1 MLRTLFVLIL
11 VTIGT
16 YYILQGPFYALL
28 FYIGNA
34 YFRPEEWVYS
44 DLVRRLNLSFL
55 SGIVV
60 LLMTILSRQ
69 RFIMNGRIAL
79 LLIFLGHTFLSMFL
93 SAHHDYCWPWWKD
106 FLKANIITYLM
117 IVLVT
122 DFSRFRL
129 VVLVMVFALA
139 LEAKQGWYYLLYPPN
154 WGGGNPNP
162 VPFLGDNNGVAV
174 GMLMLVPVI
183 NFLGQTTSRPWGKRF
198 YQLLLVG
205 ALFRAIS
212 TFSRGG
218 FMACISLGIVYVFRS
233 RQKVRGLIGMGVLL
247 IIVLA
252 ALPDSFWM
260 RMNTI
265 TTYEEDSSATGRL
278 HFWHVATLMAHANPI
293 FGVGFNGYN
302 PSYDSY
308 DDSPGDYG
316 TGRSVHSSY
325 FGILAELGYVGLILY
340 LAILFQAFRSCHR
353 VRKLS
358 IKGIVPMEFGLVAT
372 ALEASLTAFVIGGVF
387 LPFQYSEMLWH
398 FIGLTIV
405 LRQLASRHV
414 GQGRRG
420 NVPETKAG
428 TPVYSSISSAGSV
441 S

>member
-1 MLRTLFVLIL
+1 MIRTVLVLTL
-11 VTIGT
+11 VAVGI

-34 YFRPEEWVYS
+34 YFRPEEWVWS
-44 DLVRRLNLSFL
+44 NLIRQLNLSFI

-60 LLMTILSRQ
+60 LLMTILGRQ
-69 RFIMNGRIAL
+69 RFIINGRISL

-93 SAHHDYCWPWWKD
+93 SEHHDYCWPWWKD

-139 LEAKQGWYYLLYPPN
+139 FEAKQGWYYLLYPPN

-162 VPFLGDNNGVAV
+162 IPFLGDNNGVAV

-183 NFLGQTTSRPWGKRF
+183 HFLGQTTSRPWGKRF
-198 YQLLLVG
+198 YQFLLVG
-205 ALFRAIS
+205 SLFRAIS

-218 FMACISLGIVYVFRS
+218 FMTCIGLGIIYVFRS
-233 RQKVRGLIGMGVLL
+233 RQKVRGLIGVGVLL
-247 IIVLA
+247 VIVLM
-252 ALPDSFWM
+252 ALPDSFWA

-265 TTYEEDSSATGRL
+265 KTYEEDSSATGRL
-278 HFWHVATLMAHANPI
+278 HFWHVATLMAHANPL
-293 FGVGFNGYN
+293 FGVGFNAYN
-302 PSYDSY
+302 PSYDTY
-308 DDSPGDYG
+308 DDSPSEYG

-353 VRKLS
+353 VRKQAAKAM
-358 IKGIVPMEFGLVAT
+358 IPMELGLAAT
-372 ALEASLTAFVIGGVF
+372 ALEASLTAFVIGGSFV
-387 LPFQYSEMLWH
+387 PFQYSEMLWH

-405 LRQLASRHV
+405 LQKLAGWHV
-414 GQGRRG
+414 NQARRG
-420 NVPETKAG
+420 RTLETKAN
-428 TPVYSSISSAGSV
+428 TSVYPSISSVGNV